1 MTKYEKYRVTV
12 TGKDGEEMVLFIP
25 WSTLEDEVSLFLTN
39 CYTVT
44 IDGGVLTNCYTVT
57 IDGGVMAKE
66 ED

>member
-12 TGKDGEEMVLFIP
+12 TGKDGVELVLFIP
-25 WSTLEDEVSLFLTN
+25 WRTLEDEVSLFLEN
-39 CYTVT
+39 CF
-44 IDGGVLTNCYTVT
+44 TVT

>member
-1 MTKYEKYRVTV
+1 MKMTFRSRYEKYRVTV
-12 TGKDGEEMVLFIP
+12 KNSDGDELVFYIP

-39 CYTVT
+39 C
-44 IDGGVLTNCYTVT
+44 CTVT

>member
-1 MTKYEKYRVTV
+1 MMMKKYEKYRVTV
-12 TGKDGEEMVLFIP
+12 TGKDGEKMVLFIP

-39 CYTVT
+39 C
-44 IDGGVLTNCYTVT
+44 CTVT

>member
-1 MTKYEKYRVTV
+1 MNRYEKYRVTV
-12 TGKDGEEMVLFIP
+12 TGKNGEQLVFFVP

-44 IDGGVLTNCYTVT
+44 IDGGV
-57 IDGGVMAKE
+57 MAKE